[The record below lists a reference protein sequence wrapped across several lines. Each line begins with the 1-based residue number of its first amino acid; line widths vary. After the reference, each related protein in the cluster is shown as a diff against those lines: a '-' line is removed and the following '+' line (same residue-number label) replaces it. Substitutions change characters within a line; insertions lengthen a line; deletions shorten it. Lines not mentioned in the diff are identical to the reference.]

1 MENNRYRLKEDVFV
15 GNKDKRKKLANK
27 NDAVTV
33 VSVFDGKDGLG
44 CIVLREKDDN
54 RFSVLAKLLEPII

>member
-27 NDAVTV
+27 NDTVIV
-33 VSVFDGKDGLG
+33 VSVFEGADGLG

-54 RFSVLAKLLEPII
+54 RFSVLAKHLTPII